1 MNRML
6 PEFDTMKFTDIWD
19 NAEDFKTDYKSS
31 GLYNNIA
38 KITDDSISMLYYLLY
53 ARYGNSPIA
62 NFDTTQF
69 QYKVFSIIFEYGPTW
84 EKQLS
89 VQKALRDLTNAQIQ
103 QGSFAMYNQ
112 ALNPS
117 TAPATD
123 TTTPLTYINQ
133 QNTTRYTKSPLEGYA
148 TLLELLSTDVT
159 KAFIDKFKVCFK
171 VFVKPER
178 PLLYV
183 TDLEEDETDG
193 N

>member
-19 NAEDFKTDYKSS
+19 EAAEFVNDYKSS
-31 GLYNNIA
+31 GLYNNVA
-38 KITDDSISMLYYLLY
+38 KITDDSASMLYYLLY
-53 ARYGNSPIA
+53 AKYGNSPIA
-62 NFDTTQF
+62 NRDVTQF

-89 VQKALRDLTNAQIQ
+89 VQKALRDLTVDDIRL
-103 QGSFAMYNQ
+103 GSKAIYNS
-112 ALNPS
+112 ALNPQ
-117 TAPATD
+117 TAPSTSALEE
-123 TTTPLTYINQ
+123 LTYINQ
-133 QNTTRYTKSPLEGYA
+133 QNTTNYKKSPLEGYA
-148 TLLELLSTDVT
+148 MLLGLLSTDVT

-183 TDLEEDETDG
+183 TDIEEDEDDG